1 MRFSTILL
9 LLLIPAV
16 SARAQVSTDAPIL
29 TMMYQ
34 EQTMFH
40 SMMQLNIVQQL
51 AQLKQTY
58 DESMRYFNEFKQLN
72 SGSGLFNNI
81 AAEFKTAQKQEDAQI
96 MQQLNQTFVNTH
108 NTNTPV
114 DKFFQSLNQGIENN
128 ANYVSSEFSNLL
140 ANKQNGQNIA
150 NNANGLAP
158 KDAANL
164 SAKAQG
170 IQIQELTQLHE
181 DNLRLIQLLSMQLSA
196 EARRQGGDA
205 SSIQAIQTSL
215 QDRYQNAAPQGDS
228 AQ

>member
-1 MRFSTILL
+1 MKLRTIVLL
-9 LLLIPAV
+9 LLLPAAP
-16 SARAQVSTDAPIL
+16 ARAQVSTDAPIL

-40 SMMQLNIVQQL
+40 SIMQLNIVQQL
-51 AQLKQTY
+51 ATLKQTY
-58 DESMRYFNEFKQLN
+58 DESMRYFTEFKQLN

-81 AAEFKTAQKQEDAQI
+81 AAQVKTAQKQEDAQI
-96 MQQLNQTFVNTH
+96 MQQLNQTFVNTY

-114 DKFFQSLNQGIENN
+114 DKFFQSLNQGIANN
-128 ANYVSSEFSNLL
+128 ANYVSSEFSNLT
-140 ANKQNGQNIA
+140 ANRQNGQNIA